1 MGNDEGRPRRMMVPP
16 KLRRALRVVGWNALL
31 LMAGLALIWVGGE
44 AWVRSTVPFTS
55 VHWPTV
61 FVPGVGVLLR
71 PDTEIRWTNGLDF
84 WTVSRTNSLGFLD
97 REPPSPER
105 AAESCHVTMIGDS
118 FVEARQVAI
127 PEKFHVR
134 LEEMAARE
142 FPHLDMTTSA
152 FGMGGI
158 GQIAQLPFYDEYAR
172 RLRPRLIVLV
182 FVPNDYFN
190 NFPLWISLR
199 VGPDPEHLRYVS
211 AVRAEDGS
219 FRLRPPD
226 PEYQRFKL
234 PRRSDPQVATLS
246 RERRG
251 RGALNACVAHSGFLG
266 WLCFK
271 RALLF
276 ERNVHAHA
284 NRVVWAELLRRR
296 PAYAPLLE
304 ERFGIDVPNL
314 PSFFA
319 WVADGRGREG
329 NDSPFYEEALAFTAF
344 GLDEFKDRAA
354 RDGAALVI
362 LATHRTH
369 RFGGVPFAHVTEM
382 AAERGIPVIDQGDV
396 IHSQGAEL
404 RDARWAHDDH
414 WNPTGHR
421 WAAEALLEY
430 LKQNQDVCG
439 ETAVKE
445 ERANGRTP

>member
-1 MGNDEGRPRRMMVPP
+1 MIPP

-55 VHWPTV
+55 VHWPMV
-61 FVPGVGVLLR
+61 FVPGVGVLFR

-118 FVEARQVAI
+118 FVEARQVPI

-142 FPHLDMTTSA
+142 LPHLDVTTSA
-152 FGMGGI
+152 FGRGNT

-182 FVPNDYFN
+182 FVPNDYLG
-190 NFPLWISLR
+190 NFTLWTSMRRGL
-199 VGPDPEHLRYVS
+199 DPEHLPHVS
-211 AVRAEDGS
+211 AARAEDGG

-234 PRRSDPQVATLS
+234 PRRSDPQAATLS

-251 RGALNACVAHSGFLG
+251 RHALNVCVARSGFLW
-266 WLCFK
+266 WLCFE
-271 RALLF
+271 RALRF
-276 ERNVHAHA
+276 ERNDHAP
-284 NRVVWAELLRRR
+284 NRVGWAELLRRR

-319 WVADGRGREG
+319 WVAEG
-329 NDSPFYEEALAFTAF
+329 NNSSLFYEEALAFTAF
-344 GLDEFKDRAA
+344 GLDQFKDRAV

-362 LATHRTH
+362 LATHRMH
-369 RFGGVPFAHVTEM
+369 RGGGQSVCPH
-382 AAERGIPVIDQGDV
+382 ER
-396 IHSQGAEL
+396 
-404 RDARWAHDDH
+404 
-414 WNPTGHR
+414 
-421 WAAEALLEY
+421 
-430 LKQNQDVCG
+430 
-439 ETAVKE
+439 
-445 ERANGRTP
+445 NGRGARHPRH

>member
-1 MGNDEGRPRRMMVPP
+1 MMTPP
-16 KLRRALRVVGWNALL
+16 STKLRRVLRLVGWNALL
-31 LMAGLALIWVGGE
+31 LMAGLALIGFGGE
-44 AWVRSTVPFTS
+44 AWIRLTVPFRGVDVS
-55 VHWPTV
+55 TV

-142 FPHLDMTTSA
+142 LPHLDVTTSA
-152 FGMGGI
+152 FGRVNT

-172 RLRPRLIVLV
+172 RLYPRLIVLV

-190 NFPLWISLR
+190 NFPLWVSLR
-199 VGPDPEHLRYVS
+199 TGPDPEHLRDVS
-211 AVRAEDGS
+211 AVRAEDGN

-251 RGALNACVAHSGFLG
+251 RGALNACVAHSGFLW

-276 ERNVHAHA
+276 EHNVHAP
-284 NRVVWAELLRRR
+284 NRVGWAELLRRR

-304 ERFGIDVPNL
+304 ERFGIDVPSL
-314 PSFFA
+314 SSFFA
-319 WVADGRGREG
+319 WVAEG
-329 NDSPFYEEALAFTAF
+329 NNSSLFYEEALAFTAF
-344 GLDEFKDRAA
+344 GLDQFKDRAV

-362 LATHRTH
+362 LATHRMH
-369 RFGGVPFAHVTEM
+369 RWGGSPFARMNEM

-396 IHSQGAEL
+396 IHRQGAEL
-404 RDARWAHDDH
+404 RDAGWAHDDH

-430 LKQNQDVCG
+430 LKQNQDVC
-439 ETAVKE
+439 T
-445 ERANGRTP
+445 

>member
-1 MGNDEGRPRRMMVPP
+1 M
-16 KLRRALRVVGWNALL
+16 VGWNALL
-31 LMAGLALIWVGGE
+31 LMAGLALIGLGGE

-55 VHWPTV
+55 VHWPRV
-61 FVPGVGVLLR
+61 FVLGVGVLLR

-105 AAESCHVTMIGDS
+105 AAASCHVTMIGDS
-118 FVEARQVAI
+118 FVEAREVPI

-142 FPHLDMTTSA
+142 LPALDVTTSA
-152 FGMGGI
+152 FGFRST
-158 GQIAQLPFYDEYAR
+158 GQINQLPFYDEYAR
-172 RLRPRLIVLV
+172 RLRPRMVVLV
-182 FVPNDYFN
+182 FVPNDYLE
-190 NFPLWISLR
+190 NFPLWLSLR
-199 VGPDPEHLRYVS
+199 GGADPEHLPYVS
-211 AVRAEDGS
+211 ATRADDGS

-234 PRRSDPQVATLS
+234 PRRSDPHATTLS
-246 RERRG
+246 SERRG
-251 RGALNACVAHSGFLG
+251 RRALNACVARSGFLW

-319 WVADGRGREG
+319 WVAEGRGTTRRSTRKP
-329 NDSPFYEEALAFTAF
+329 SPSRPSDWISSRNARRAQARRWSSWRHTECTAL
-344 GLDEFKDRAA
+344 
-354 RDGAALVI
+354 GASRL
-362 LATHRTH
+362 
-369 RFGGVPFAHVTEM
+369 P
-382 AAERGIPVIDQGDV
+382 
-396 IHSQGAEL
+396 S
-404 RDARWAHDDH
+404 
-414 WNPTGHR
+414 
-421 WAAEALLEY
+421 
-430 LKQNQDVCG
+430 
-439 ETAVKE
+439 
-445 ERANGRTP
+445 